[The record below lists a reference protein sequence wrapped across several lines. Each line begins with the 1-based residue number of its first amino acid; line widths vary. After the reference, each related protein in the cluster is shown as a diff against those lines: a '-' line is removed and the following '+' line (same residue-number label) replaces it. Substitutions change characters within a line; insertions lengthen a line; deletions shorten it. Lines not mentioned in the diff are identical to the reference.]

1 MAARPKSK
9 STGTSSVASS
19 RMADSREP
27 TRFELLCYD
36 ILCQVPK
43 GKVTT
48 YQLLAK
54 AMKTRGARAVGNAL
68 NKNPFAPKVPCHRV
82 VRSDGSLGG
91 FASGAEEKKKLL
103 AREGVRVQ
111 GNKIA
116 DLEKVLFSPK
126 PVKA

>member
-1 MAARPKSK
+1 MTSRPKSK
-9 STGTSSVASS
+9 SAGMSPKAT
-19 RMADSREP
+19 SREP

-82 VRSDGSLGG
+82 VRSDGTLGG
-91 FASGAEEKKKLL
+91 FAGGAEKKRKLL
-103 AREGVRVQ
+103 EREGVRVH
-111 GNKIA
+111 GDKIA
-116 DLEKVLFSPK
+116 ELEKVLFSPK
-126 PVKA
+126 RIQ

>member
-1 MAARPKSK
+1 MTSRRKSK
-9 STGTSSVASS
+9 DVSSKNVL
-19 RMADSREP
+19 REP

-91 FASGAEEKKKLL
+91 FANGAEEKKKLL
-103 AREGVRVQ
+103 VREGVRVH
-111 GNKIA
+111 GDKIA
-116 DLEKVLFSPK
+116 ELEKVLFSPK